1 MIRLAHLRRI
11 IAVLLLSLWW
21 GGFSFYAGRVVF
33 IGHEVLRSKI
43 RQGFI
48 TERVTTELNWLALV
62 ALAFVGWEF
71 FSHRSTT
78 RRTAWAI
85 WSAALLMTLVL
96 FPLHAKLA
104 GMLDFAA
111 HQITD
116 DEHFYGWHRVYLLV
130 ATAQWL
136 FGAALIVL
144 QSGQAATI
152 KDSPAQAASFPKQ
165 SGGTFD
171 GG

>member
-1 MIRLAHLRRI
+1 MRMSARLLRLSAI
-11 IAVLLLSLWW
+11 LSLSLWW

-71 FSHRSTT
+71 LSRRSTT

-85 WSAALLMTLVL
+85 WSMALLATLVL

-104 GMLDFAA
+104 GMLDFVA

-116 DEHFYGWHRVYLLV
+116 DVHFYDWHRVYLLV

-136 FGAALIVL
+136 IGAALIVL
-144 QSGQAATI
+144 QSGDSATI
-152 KDSPAQAASFPKQ
+152 KDPPAQAA
-165 SGGTFD
+165 
-171 GG
+171 

>member
-1 MIRLAHLRRI
+1 MRVSPRILRLSATWS
-11 IAVLLLSLWW
+11 LSLWW

-62 ALAFVGWEF
+62 AMAFVGWEF
-71 FSHRSTT
+71 ISRRSTT

-85 WSAALLMTLVL
+85 WIAALLTTLIL
-96 FPLHAKLA
+96 FPLHARLA

-111 HQITD
+111 HQIAD
-116 DEHFYGWHRVYLLV
+116 DEHFYGWHPAYLVL
-130 ATAQWL
+130 ATAQWP
-136 FGAALIVL
+136 FGAALIVH
-144 QSGQAATI
+144 
-152 KDSPAQAASFPKQ
+152 
-165 SGGTFD
+165 
-171 GG
+171 